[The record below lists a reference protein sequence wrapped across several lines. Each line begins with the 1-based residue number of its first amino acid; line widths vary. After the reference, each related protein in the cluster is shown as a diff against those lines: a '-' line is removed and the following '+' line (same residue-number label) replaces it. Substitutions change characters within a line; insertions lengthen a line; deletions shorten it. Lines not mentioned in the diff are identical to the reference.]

1 MMLVTKPDATALR
14 KHSGYENW
22 RPAIIGVTVLA
33 LVGVDSLVLPCLM
46 GGLVLPTGAVEDG
59 QSPQDAA
66 QSVLTGI
73 PGGLP
78 IQRRVAVDEVHTR
91 RRKVISHLVVTA
103 PLAVEEAQC
112 LVYRDARADMGVLR
126 TIEAVSLLTEPAR
139 ARALL
144 GLQALAINAMV
155 YNRNGA
161 IEHLESVPAA

>member
-1 MMLVTKPDATALR
+1 MMLATKPDATALH
-14 KHSGYENW
+14 KPSGYANW
-22 RPAIIGVTVLA
+22 RPAVTGVTVLA

-66 QSVLTGI
+66 QLVLSGM

-103 PLAVEEAQC
+103 LLAVEEAQY
-112 LVYRDARADMGVLR
+112 LAYRDPRADMSVLR
-126 TIEAVSLLTEPAR
+126 TTEAVPLLTETAR
-139 ARALL
+139 ARTLL

-161 IEHLESVPAA
+161 IEHLEYVPAA